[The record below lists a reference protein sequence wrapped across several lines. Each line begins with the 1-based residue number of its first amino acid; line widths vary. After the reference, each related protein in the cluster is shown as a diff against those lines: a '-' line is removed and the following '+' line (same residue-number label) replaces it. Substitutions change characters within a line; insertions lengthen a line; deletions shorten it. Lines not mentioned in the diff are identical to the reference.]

1 MARQRWRGMA
11 CAKSQIRAHIFRMM
25 HATFRLAFLFSLE
38 TPVEH
43 LLMSAGMSL
52 ASWWQN

>member
-1 MARQRWRGMA
+1 VARQRWRGMA